1 MLKYKLAFISLL
13 IVLIASCAS
22 IGGTKSPGE
31 TRLTSMISPS
41 IENIPLSEDE
51 AEKKLAAIFQS
62 WESLDETVTIE
73 PNKKGFTVNGQQFL
87 DPDGKILKY
96 AVNHSTGYV
105 TYLLDTGLGEYV
117 IKSSRVPLVEEP
129 ITIAT
134 GRISG
139 KGILSIQT
147 NNEKQLQGLDVILLS
162 KGFLIVGRNSVYRYL
177 PGKGFSNFGTP
188 GEGFHI
194 ASYQNGDVSST
205 NYILLEKTKTW
216 SDNSNDPLDNIQSLW
231 DITIDLAATFGLT
244 TKEDYMLVN
253 LKTGKVH
260 PFDISIFGK
269 DDHTYSN
276 CQRQNDHVRKCHN
289 MHSFESLYTLNGLHP
304 NYSHYFWRIKWFNT
318 PSGVIAIAQEN
329 ESHDITLANLITG
342 QKVVAFNSFTGFNAG
357 FNTVQDTSGKITLT
371 VAQKAYLP
379 ASIPFLGPQM
389 LNAEVSKEKIDDVAE
404 YIALHSKMKNME

>member
-1 MLKYKLAFISLL
+1 QNMLKYKLAFISLL
-13 IVLIASCAS
+13 TVLIASCAS
-22 IGGTKSPGE
+22 TGGTKSPGE

-41 IENIPLSEDE
+41 IEDIPFSEDD

-73 PNKKGFTVNGQQFL
+73 LNKKGFTVNGQQFL
-87 DPDGKILKY
+87 DYDGKIHQY

-105 TYLLDTGLGEYV
+105 TYLVDKGLGEYL
-117 IKSSRVPLVEEP
+117 IKSSRVPKVEKP

-134 GRISG
+134 GRISRN
-139 KGILSIQT
+139 GIWSIET
-147 NNEKQLQGLDVILLS
+147 NNGTQHQGQNVILLS

-216 SDNSNDPLDNIQSLW
+216 NDNDNSGSVASLW
-231 DITIDLAATFGLT
+231 NSTIDLAATFGLT
-244 TKEDYMLVN
+244 KKEDYMLVN

-269 DDHTYSN
+269 NDHVYSG
-276 CQRQNDHVRKCHN
+276 CQRQNDYVNKCQN

-304 NYSHYFWRIKWFNT
+304 NYSHYFWRIKWFNS
-318 PSGVIAIAQEN
+318 PDGVIVIAQEN
-329 ESHDITLANLITG
+329 ESHDITLANLTTR
-342 QKVVAFNSFTGFNAG
+342 QKVVAFSSFTGFNAG
-357 FNTVQDTSGKITLT
+357 FKTVQDASGKITLT

-379 ASIPFLGPQM
+379 VSGLIIKPQM
-389 LNAEVSKEKIDDVAE
+389 LGAEVSKEKIDDVAE
-404 YIALHSKMKNME
+404 YISLHSKMKNLE